1 MHFCIP
7 DMQKYVLWS
16 LLLPDILISRS
27 EKTHGAETMK
37 RMAIQVDAKTLDNIT
52 RFLYSMEETGRVLT
66 QYHIK
71 KAPKG
76 TTDFQHVT
84 AVATQ
89 AAAEAFVNKKNKNSR
104 TYFYTWEHK
113 P

>member
-1 MHFCIP
+1 M
-7 DMQKYVLWS
+7 
-16 LLLPDILISRS
+16 
-27 EKTHGAETMK
+27 T
-37 RMAIQVDAKTLDNIT
+37 IQVDAKTLDNIT
-52 RFLYSMEETGRVLT
+52 HTLYSMEETGRALT

-76 TTDFQHVT
+76 TTKFQHVT
-84 AVATQ
+84 VVPTQ
-89 AAAEAFVNKKNKNSR
+89 AEAEDFVKKKNKNSK